1 MSPAFNAD
9 ERCAGYAEMDTTRY
23 SGGMTT
29 ASSAERPRATD
40 QVQTL
45 VRAFSILEVVARSPA
60 GISLADV
67 SRRVGLHKST
77 VFRMIRTMATLGYVV
92 QSGDR
97 KLYRMS
103 DRLRPRA

>member
-1 MSPAFNAD
+1 MTAVSPLESKPA
-9 ERCAGYAEMDTTRY
+9 
-23 SGGMTT
+23 
-29 ASSAERPRATD
+29 D

-45 VRAFSILEVVARSPA
+45 VRAFSILEAVARSPA

-77 VFRMIRTMATLGYVV
+77 VFRMIRTLATLGYVV
-92 QSGDR
+92 QSSDS

-103 DRLRPRA
+103 ERLRPPRRGA